1 MSLAI
6 LQTIGTR
13 RLPSYFN
20 KWIGGFLGLLFFLPA
35 IAQGQ
40 GRYTISG
47 TVRDRKTGEVLI
59 GASVSLRE
67 VARSGV
73 LSNAYGWFAISA
85 PAGSYHL
92 LISFTGYPT
101 DTVAVDLRRN
111 ILQPVEM
118 DAATGELTGVIVSA
132 QRKNENIARPL
143 MGVQKL
149 TTAEI
154 RNIPVLFGE
163 KDVLKTIQLLPGIQS
178 AADGN
183 SGFYVRGGGADQNLI
198 LLDEATVYNPSHL
211 LGFFSTFNSDA
222 IKDVTVYKGA
232 MPAEYGGRLSS
243 AVDIRMNDGND
254 KDYHFGGG
262 IGLISSRLNAEGPI
276 VKDQGSFSVS
286 GRRTY
291 ADVFLK
297 LSGDSS
303 TRQNSLYFYDLNI
316 KGNYRLGSRDR
327 VYLSGYFGRDN
338 LAFGQTFGIDYGN
351 ATGTARWNH
360 VFNSRLFSNA
370 SFIYSDYSYK
380 IRINSNN
387 NDIHITSDIRDLNL
401 KDDLQYYIDAGNK
414 IDFGMSVIHHT
425 ISPGVISASRQSSY
439 NSLSLQKKY
448 SLENTVYISHEWSP
462 VERLHFNYGMRGT
475 SFSVLGP
482 GTFYT
487 YDGGGNT
494 TDSAKYRAGKFVKTY
509 VNAEPR
515 VSASWQVGA
524 SGSVKAGY
532 NRNTQ
537 VLHLLSNS
545 TSANPTD
552 LWIPSS
558 NNVKPEVAD
567 QVSLGY
573 FRNFNDDRYELSA
586 EGYYKTMS
594 NQIDYK
600 NGAQLVANENV
611 ESELVYGRGRAYGLE
626 LFLKKKEGRFTG
638 WVSYTLSR
646 TELRIEGVNR
656 GQWYP
661 ARQDRTH
668 DIGVVGIYQAS
679 RRWTLSGT
687 WVYYTGNAVTF
698 PSGKYQVAG
707 QTAFLY
713 TERNGYRMPAYHRM
727 DVAATLQGR
736 GALRGRGGRG
746 AGDGGGSG
754 RVDGEGVAG
763 KKRKFESSWTFS
775 VYNLY
780 GRENAY
786 SIVFQ
791 NDPDDPAQTQALRYA
806 LFRWIP
812 SVTWNFRF

>member
-1 MSLAI
+1 M
-6 LQTIGTR
+6 
-13 RLPSYFN
+13 PSYFY
-20 KWIGGFLGLLFFLPA
+20 KWIGAWLGLLFFLPA
-35 IAQGQ
+35 VAQGQ
-40 GRYTISG
+40 GRYTING
-47 TVRDRKTGEVLI
+47 TVRDRKTGEALI
-59 GASVSLRE
+59 GASVSLQE
-67 VARSGV
+67 VPRSGV
-73 LSNAYGWFAISA
+73 QSNAYGYFAISV
-85 PAGSYHL
+85 PAGDYHL
-92 LISFTGYPT
+92 LVSFAGYLT
-101 DTVAVDLRRN
+101 DTVAVGLRRN
-111 ILQPVEM
+111 IIQPVEL
-118 DAATGELTGVIVSA
+118 DAESGTLTGVVVSA
-132 QRKNENIARPL
+132 QRRNENIARPL

-149 TTAEI
+149 TTDEI
-154 RNIPVLFGE
+154 RNIPVIFGE
-163 KDVLKTIQLLPGIQS
+163 KDVLKTIQLLPGIQF
-178 AADGN
+178 AGDGN
-183 SGFYVRGGGADQNLI
+183 SSFYVRGGGADQNLI

-243 AVDIRMNDGND
+243 AVDIRMNDGNS
-254 KDYHFGGG
+254 KDFHFGGG

-316 KGNYRLGSRDR
+316 KGNFRPGAKDR
-327 VYLSGYFGRDN
+327 IYLSGYFGRDN

-360 VFNSRLFSNA
+360 VFSGRLFSNT

-387 NDIHITSDIRDLNL
+387 NDIDITSDIRDLNL

-414 IDFGMSVIHHT
+414 IDIGLSVIHHT

-448 SLENTVYISHEWSP
+448 SLENAVYVAHEWSP
-462 VERLHFNYGMRGT
+462 AEGLRFNYGLRAT
-475 SFSVLGP
+475 SFSVVGA
-482 GTFYT
+482 GVFYT
-487 YDGGGNT
+487 YDSAGNVA
-494 TDSAKYRAGKFVKTY
+494 DSAKYGAGKFVKTY
-509 VNAEPR
+509 INAEPR
-515 VSASWQVGA
+515 LSVSWQLGA
-524 SGSVKAGY
+524 SSSVKAGY

-558 NNVKPEVAD
+558 NNVKPEVAE

-573 FRNFNDDRYELSA
+573 FRNFKGSRYELSA

-600 NGAQLVANENV
+600 NGAQLIANENV
-611 ESELVYGRGRAYGLE
+611 ESQLVSGKGRAYGLE

-646 TELRIEGVNR
+646 TELKIEGVNR

-668 DIGVVGIYQAS
+668 DIGLVGIYRAGG
-679 RRWTLSGT
+679 RWTLSGT

-713 TERNGYRMPAYHRM
+713 SERNGYRMPAYHRM
-727 DVAATLQGR
+727 DVAATLQNR
-736 GALRGRGGRG
+736 
-746 AGDGGGSG
+746 AGE
-754 RVDGEGVAG
+754 R
-763 KKRKFESSWTFS
+763 KKRKYESSWTFS

-791 NDPDDPAQTQALRYA
+791 N
-806 LFRWIP
+806 
-812 SVTWNFRF
+812 

>member
-1 MSLAI
+1 MD
-6 LQTIGTR
+6 
-13 RLPSYFN
+13 
-20 KWIGGFLGLLFFLPA
+20 WGLFRPAFFLPA
-35 IAQGQ
+35 MVQGQ
-40 GRYTISG
+40 GRFTISG

-59 GASVSLRE
+59 GASVSLQE
-67 VARSGV
+67 VARSTV

-85 PAGSYHL
+85 AAGNYHL

-101 DTVAVDLRRN
+101 DTVPVDLHRN

-132 QRKNENIARPL
+132 QKRSENISRPL

-149 TTAEI
+149 TTDEI

-178 AADGN
+178 AGDGN
-183 SGFYVRGGGADQNLI
+183 SSSYVRGGGADQNLI

-316 KGNYRLGSRDR
+316 KGNYRLGSHDR

-338 LAFGQTFGIDYGN
+338 LSFGETFGIDYGN
-351 ATGTARWNH
+351 VTGTARWNH

-387 NDIHITSDIRDLNL
+387 NDIHITSDIRDFNL
-401 KDDLQYYIDAGNK
+401 KDDLQFYVNADNK
-414 IDFGMSVIHHT
+414 IDFGGSVIHHT

-448 SLENTVYISHEWSP
+448 SLENAVYVSHEWSP
-462 VERLHFNYGMRGT
+462 AESLHINYGIRAGA
-475 SFSVLGP
+475 FSVIGP

-487 YDGGGNT
+487 YDDAGNV
-494 TDSAKYRAGKFVKTY
+494 TDSAKYREGRFVKTY

-515 VSASWQVGA
+515 VSASWRLDA
-524 SGSVKAGY
+524 SSSVKAGY

-573 FRNFNDDRYELSA
+573 FRNFSDDRYELSA
-586 EGYYKTMS
+586 EGYYKAMS

-611 ESELVYGRGRAYGLE
+611 ESQLVYGSGRAYGLE
-626 LFLKKKEGRFTG
+626 FLLKKKEGRFTG

-646 TELRIEGVNR
+646 TELKIDGVNR
-656 GQWYP
+656 GS
-661 ARQDRTH
+661 
-668 DIGVVGIYQAS
+668 GI
-679 RRWTLSGT
+679 R
-687 WVYYTGNAVTF
+687 
-698 PSGKYQVAG
+698 
-707 QTAFLY
+707 
-713 TERNGYRMPAYHRM
+713 
-727 DVAATLQGR
+727 
-736 GALRGRGGRG
+736 RGRTGRMISVLLG
-746 AGDGGGSG
+746 STRPAGGGPCRG
-754 RVDGEGVAG
+754 PGFIIRVM
-763 KKRKFESSWTFS
+763 
-775 VYNLY
+775 
-780 GRENAY
+780 
-786 SIVFQ
+786 
-791 NDPDDPAQTQALRYA
+791 P
-806 LFRWIP
+806 
-812 SVTWNFRF
+812 